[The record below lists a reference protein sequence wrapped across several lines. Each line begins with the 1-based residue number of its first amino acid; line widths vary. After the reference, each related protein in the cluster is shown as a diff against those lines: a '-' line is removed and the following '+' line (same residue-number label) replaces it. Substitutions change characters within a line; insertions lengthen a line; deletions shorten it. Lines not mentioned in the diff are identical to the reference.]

1 LFGTEHSLS
10 HPHLLVTID
19 LMSKMRLDILLVER
33 GLAESRSQAQRLVMA
48 GQVRVNGQVVDKPA
62 AAVLDT
68 VDLHIDRGPRYV
80 SRGGEK
86 LESALQIFEIDVSG
100 LVCADVGASTGGFSD
115 CLLQNGAVRVYA
127 IDVGQGILD
136 WRLRQDERV
145 VVMEGVNAR
154 HLDQMPEP
162 VDFVTIDASF
172 ISLKILFP
180 VVIRWFGEK
189 GGRVIALIKP
199 QFEAGRSQVSKGK
212 GVVRDPVVHRQVV
225 LDVLSAAQKE
235 GFDVLGLA
243 RSPLLGPKGNTEFL
257 ALLQFPTSVSC
268 LEKEENQM
276 QLEEFANAVGLV
288 ESEDTG

>member
-1 LFGTEHSLS
+1 
-10 HPHLLVTID
+10 
-19 LMSKMRLDILLVER
+19 
-33 GLAESRSQAQRLVMA
+33 
-48 GQVRVNGQVVDKPA
+48 
-62 AAVLDT
+62 
-68 VDLHIDRGPRYV
+68 
-80 SRGGEK
+80 
-86 LESALQIFEIDVSG
+86 
-100 LVCADVGASTGGFSD
+100 
-115 CLLQNGAVRVYA
+115 
-127 IDVGQGILD
+127 
-136 WRLRQDERV
+136 V

-180 VVIRWFGEK
+180 VVIKWFGEK

-235 GFDVLGLA
+235 GFDVLGLT

-257 ALLQFPTSVSC
+257 ALLQFPASVSC
-268 LEKEENQM
+268 LEKEENQV

-288 ESEDTG
+288 ESEDIG